1 MKKIGL
7 IGMCLLLSAAT
18 LFAKDKE
25 TKDASVLPANSK
37 EFLNRHFQGI
47 QISHIK
53 VEEGLLKT
61 DSYDVILTNGVN
73 VEFSGSGSW
82 KEVEGKNIAVPSGIV
97 PANICKYVQTNYPGK
112 TILSIEKNRR
122 GYDIKLDNDIEID
135 FDRSGNYQKTDF

>member
-7 IGMCLLLSAAT
+7 IGMYLLLSAAT
-18 LFAKDKE
+18 IFAKDKV

-37 EFLNRHFQGI
+37 EFLNRHFHGI

-73 VEFSGSGSW
+73 VEFSGSGNW
-82 KEVEGKNIAVPSGIV
+82 KEVEGKNIAVPTGII
-97 PANICKYVQTNYPGK
+97 PANIRKYVQDNFPGK
-112 TILSIEKNRR
+112 TIISIEKDRR
-122 GYDIKLDNDIEID
+122 EYDIKLDNGIKID
-135 FDRSGNYQKTDF
+135 FDLNGNFKKLD